1 MRMYEIF
8 FEELQTIFTLLST
21 FIMHISPSAKA
32 SRVGFPAKSSVLSSK
47 LVAGLRRFDLIL
59 GLYWI
64 VLDLTYFPCFGLGFK
79 YFVVVTC
86 RVAIFFSSH
95 RVASC
100 DSETSVDQFRL
111 VSICYNQTKA
121 YLYILHS
128 RQCFLQAAALTCFF
142 VCTSFHRCKSS
153 WDF

>member
-1 MRMYEIF
+1 MIGRLGIGLHLCGF
-8 FEELQTIFTLLST
+8 LSFVVFLIDLQYN
-21 FIMHISPSAKA
+21 K
-32 SRVGFPAKSSVLSSK
+32 
-47 LVAGLRRFDLIL
+47 DLE
-59 GLYWI
+59 
-64 VLDLTYFPCFGLGFK
+64 FGLGFK

-121 YLYILHS
+121 YLSLYLTLS
-128 RQCFLQAAALTCFF
+128 AVFLTGCSTQLF
-142 VCTSFHRCKSS
+142 VCLY
-153 WDF
+153 

>member
-1 MRMYEIF
+1 MKYFLKNCRQF
-8 FEELQTIFTLLST
+8 SLWLST

-47 LVAGLRRFDLIL
+47 LVASLRRFDLIL

-111 VSICYNQTKA
+111 VSICYK
-121 YLYILHS
+121 L
-128 RQCFLQAAALTCFF
+128 
-142 VCTSFHRCKSS
+142 
-153 WDF
+153 